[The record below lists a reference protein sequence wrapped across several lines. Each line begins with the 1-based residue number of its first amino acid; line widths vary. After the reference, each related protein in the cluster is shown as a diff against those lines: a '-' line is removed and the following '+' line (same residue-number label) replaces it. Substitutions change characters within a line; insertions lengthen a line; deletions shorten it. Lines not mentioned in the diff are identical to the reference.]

1 MIVQIIWPNCSQVP
15 SDMPN
20 AHAPPDR
27 RTYAIGDIH
36 GSRDKLRRLLAR
48 CEQDAEGAAM
58 AFVFLGDYIDRGEDS
73 RGVIETLIDLQ
84 TNMGDAAT
92 FLMGNHEA
100 LALDAIDDET
110 KAPAWLMNNAE
121 ATLRSYGVA
130 RPTDLPADHV
140 AWLRALKFSHDD
152 GRRFYAHAG
161 IDPRKPLDAQDAFDL
176 IWIREPFL
184 SDTRDH
190 GRLVV
195 HGHTPV
201 RSGQPDLRPNR
212 LNLDTGAVYG
222 RALTAAVFTD
232 AQTEPVGFLQAE

>member
-1 MIVQIIWPNCSQVP
+1 MIDAS
-15 SDMPN
+15 
-20 AHAPPDR
+20 ADR

-36 GSRDKLRRLLAR
+36 GSFDKLQRLLAR
-48 CEQDAEGAAM
+48 CEQEAESASKGKFSGEKFP
-58 AFVFLGDYIDRGEDS
+58 AFVFLGDYIDRGADS

-84 TNMGDAAT
+84 TRLGDAAT

-100 LALDAIDDET
+100 LCLDVLDG
-110 KAPAWLMNNAE
+110 KAEAASWLANNGD

-130 RPTDLPADHV
+130 RPADLPADHV
-140 AWLRALKFSHDD
+140 AWLRALKFSHND
-152 GRRFYAHAG
+152 GRRFYVHAG
-161 IDPRKPLDAQDAFDL
+161 IDPQKPLNAQDERDL

-184 SDTRDH
+184 SDTRDY
-190 GRLVV
+190 GRLIV

-201 RSGQPDLRPNR
+201 KSGMPDLRPNR

-232 AQTEPVGFLQAE
+232 AQTPPIGFLQAE

>member
-1 MIVQIIWPNCSQVP
+1 MT
-15 SDMPN
+15 D
-20 AHAPPDR
+20 AHAQPDR

-36 GSRDKLRRLLAR
+36 GSLDKLRRLLVR
-48 CEQDAEGAAM
+48 CEQDADGRAAM
-58 AFVFLGDYIDRGEDS
+58 FVFLGDYIDRGEDS
-73 RGVIETLIDLQ
+73 RGVIDMLMGLQ
-84 TNMGDAAT
+84 ARMGDAAT

-100 LALDAIDDET
+100 LALDAIDDDT
-110 KAPAWLMNNAE
+110 KAAAWLMNNGE
-121 ATLRSYGVA
+121 ATLRSYGVR
-130 RPTDLPADHV
+130 RPSDVPADHV
-140 AWLRALKFSHDD
+140 AWLRALKRFHDD
-152 GRRFYAHAG
+152 GRRFYVHAG
-161 IDPRKPLDAQDAFDL
+161 IDPRKPLDAQAAFDL

-201 RSGQPDLRPNR
+201 LSGQPDLRPNR

-232 AQTEPVGFLQAE
+232 AQTAPIGFLQAE

>member
-1 MIVQIIWPNCSQVP
+1 MIVRTALPTVLFRMT
-15 SDMPN
+15 D
-20 AHAPPDR
+20 AYAPDR

-36 GSRDKLRRLLAR
+36 GSLDKLRRLLAR
-48 CEQDAEGAAM
+48 CAQDAEGAGLSS

-73 RGVIETLIDLQ
+73 RGVIDTLIALQ
-84 TNMGDAAT
+84 AQVGDAAT

-110 KAPAWLMNNAE
+110 KATAWLMNNGE

-130 RPTDLPADHV
+130 RPADLPAAHV
-140 AWLRALKFSHDD
+140 EWLRALKFQHDD
-152 GRRFYAHAG
+152 GRRLYVHAG
-161 IDPRKPLDAQDAFDL
+161 IDPRKPLDAQDKVDL

-184 SDTRDH
+184 SDTSDH
-190 GRLVV
+190 GRLIV

-201 RSGQPDLRPNR
+201 KSGQPDLRPNR

-222 RALTAAVFTD
+222 RSLTAAVFTD
-232 AQTEPVGFLQAE
+232 AQTAPVGFLQAE